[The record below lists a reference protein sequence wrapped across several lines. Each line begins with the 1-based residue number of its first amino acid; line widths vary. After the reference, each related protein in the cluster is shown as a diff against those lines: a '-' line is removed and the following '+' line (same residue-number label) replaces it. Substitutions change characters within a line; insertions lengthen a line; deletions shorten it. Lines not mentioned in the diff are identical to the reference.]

1 MLKLLENAERG
12 KPTESA
18 EAGGNSESTDTCEN
32 AGAEGSK
39 SAEDA
44 TWGKGLWT
52 SPCRRRAL
60 NSDYLHFEC

>member
-1 MLKLLENAERG
+1 MA

-18 EAGGNSESTDTCEN
+18 EAGGNSESADVCEN

-52 SPCRRRAL
+52 SPCAVDAVL
-60 NSDYLHFEC
+60 